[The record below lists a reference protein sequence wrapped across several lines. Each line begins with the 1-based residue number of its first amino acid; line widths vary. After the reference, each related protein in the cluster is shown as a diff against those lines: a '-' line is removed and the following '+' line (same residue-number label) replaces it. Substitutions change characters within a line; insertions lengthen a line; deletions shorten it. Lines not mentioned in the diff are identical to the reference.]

1 MVKLLILL
9 KLMSLIKVKLT
20 GQTDDNGT
28 KNVEIMVSLKHLS
41 NFWTTLEMFLI
52 NCDITLDL
60 KWSGNY
66 VIVAAD
72 ETAQATTFSI
82 TDKKLFFPVVT
93 LSTQDNIKLLQ
104 QLKSGLKR
112 TINWNKYQTKVSTE
126 RVNRYLDFLILSFQG
141 VNRLFYHLKMKHKE

>member
-1 MVKLLILL
+1 
-9 KLMSLIKVKLT
+9 MSLIKVKLT
-20 GQTDDNGT
+20 GQTGDNGT

-72 ETAQATTFSI
+72 E
-82 TDKKLFFPVVT
+82 
-93 LSTQDNIKLLQ
+93 
-104 QLKSGLKR
+104 QLKP
-112 TINWNKYQTKVSTE
+112 QH
-126 RVNRYLDFLILSFQG
+126 FQ
-141 VNRLFYHLKMKHKE
+141 

>member
-1 MVKLLILL
+1 
-9 KLMSLIKVKLT
+9 MSLIKVKLT
-20 GQTDDNGT
+20 GQTGDNGT

-141 VNRLFYHLKMKHKE
+141 VNRPFYHLKMKHKE

>member
-1 MVKLLILL
+1 
-9 KLMSLIKVKLT
+9 MSLIKVKLT
-20 GQTDDNGT
+20 GQTGDNGT

-72 ETAQATTFSI
+72 ETAQATAFSI

-141 VNRLFYHLKMKHKE
+141 VNRLFYHLKKKHKE

>member
-1 MVKLLILL
+1 
-9 KLMSLIKVKLT
+9 MSLIKVKLT
-20 GQTDDNGT
+20 GQTGDNGT

-141 VNRLFYHLKMKHKE
+141 VNRLFYHLKKKHKE